1 MTPKKVS
8 QELRPG
14 DSVFLDHE
22 GIGRIQ
28 VTLEKKAGQRARL
41 AIWVGDD
48 WKVTPHL
55 IDAAQVIAKSGLTVG
70 RR

>member
-14 DSVFLDHE
+14 DSVLMDHKDY
-22 GIGRIQ
+22 GRIQ

-41 AIWVGDD
+41 AIWVPDD
-48 WKVTPHL
+48 WKITPHL
-55 IDAAQVIAKSGLTVG
+55 IDSAQVIANAGITLKK
-70 RR
+70 